1 MAHFAQLNA
10 DNVVTKVIVIAN
22 EEITDSEDVE
32 QEEIGQTFCAA
43 LLGGTWM
50 QTSYNHSF
58 RKNFAGVGFKYDES
72 RDAFIPPQPFASW
85 LLNESTCT
93 WEAPVSIPDNENIY
107 IWNEETTNWDLVE

>member
-32 QEEIGQTFCAA
+32 QEEIGQIFCTA
-43 LLGGTWM
+43 LLGGNWM

-72 RDAFIPPQPFASW
+72 KDAFIPPQPFASW
-85 LLNESTCT
+85 LLNESTCI